1 MTEPDSR
8 IADLVARTFFQAGI
22 RHAFGMPG
30 GEVVTFIDALEQ
42 AGIRFVLARNET
54 AAAMMAAGAHA
65 LTGAPGLLVTT
76 LGPGLANAVNG
87 IADASQE
94 HAALIIVSGIVERHL
109 RGRYT
114 HQILDHAALLR
125 PLVKASFEI
134 EPEGAAVIAA
144 RALALAGTRP
154 WGPVHLDLSPS
165 VAALPAPEGAAAA
178 VLPRLIRPNL
188 APDSR
193 AIADLRGR
201 LAEAERP
208 LLLAGYE
215 ALRDNAAE
223 PVTRLAEEHGVPV
236 LTTYK
241 AKGLLDE
248 HYARALGAAGLSPK
262 ADAILLPLLQHSD
275 LILAAGY
282 DPIEMRG
289 NWLGALPHPERVV
302 ELSLQP
308 ADHGMHEAGSWL
320 AGPVAALLTALASGL
335 ERRAVAWPA
344 GEIARAKA
352 ALAQAFAAPAD
363 WGAHAVIETLE
374 AALPADAIVTVD
386 AGAHRILLS
395 QKLHIRRPGGL
406 LQSAGFCTMGAAL
419 PLAIGAK
426 VTRPGRPVVAV
437 MGDGGLEMTLGELG
451 TLRDQG
457 LPVVVLVLQDESLA
471 LIELKQRQAGLET
484 KGVRMGATDYAAV
497 AQAFG
502 GEGMAVSSREGL
514 AAALAAA
521 FRGERFTVIAAKI
534 DAGDYV
540 GRI

>member
-1 MTEPDSR
+1 MTDTR
-8 IADLVARTFFQAGI
+8 IADLVARTFYLAGI

-30 GEVVTFIDALEQ
+30 GEVVTFIDALEH

-65 LTGAPGLLVTT
+65 MTGAPGLLVTT

-94 HAALIIVSGIVERHL
+94 HAALIIVSGIVERPL

-134 EPEGAAVIAA
+134 EPEGAAAIAA
-144 RALALAGTRP
+144 RALALAGARP

-178 VLPRLIRPNL
+178 ALPRLIRPGL
-188 APDSR
+188 AAESR
-193 AIADLRGR
+193 AIVDLRQR

-215 ALRDNAAE
+215 ALRDGAAE
-223 PVTRLAEEHGVPV
+223 PVTRLAEEHGIPV

-248 HYARALGAAGLSPK
+248 RHARALGAAGLSPK
-262 ADAILLPLLQHSD
+262 ADAILLPLLQQAD

-289 NWLGALPHPERVV
+289 NWLGALPHPERLV
-302 ELSLQP
+302 ELSAQP

-320 AGPVAALLTALASGL
+320 AGPVAALLTALAAGL
-335 ERRAVAWPA
+335 ERRASAWPA

-352 ALAQAFAAPAD
+352 MLAQAFAAPAE

-374 AALPADAIVTVD
+374 AALPPDAIVTVD
-386 AGAHRILLS
+386 SGAHRILLS
-395 QKLHIRRPGGL
+395 QKLHVRRPGGL
-406 LQSAGFCTMGAAL
+406 LQSAGFCTIGAAL

-426 VTRPGRPVVAV
+426 ITRPGRPVVAV

-471 LIELKQRQAGLET
+471 LIELKQRQAGLEP

-502 GEGMAVSSREGL
+502 GEGLTVSSRAALAEAL
-514 AAALAAA
+514 AAAL
-521 FRGERFTVIAAKI
+521 RGTRFTVIAAKI
-534 DAGDYV
+534 DASDYV

>member
-1 MTEPDSR
+1 MTASR
-8 IADLVARTFFQAGI
+8 IADLVARTFYQAGI

-30 GEVVTFIDALEQ
+30 GEVVTFIDALER

-54 AAAMMAAGAHA
+54 AAAMMAAGTHA
-65 LTGAPGLLVTT
+65 VTGAPGLLVTT

-134 EPEGAAVIAA
+134 EAEGAPAIAA
-144 RALALAGTRP
+144 RALALAGARP

-165 VAALPAPEGAAAA
+165 VAAEQAPQDAAPAI
-178 VLPRLIRPNL
+178 LPRLIRPNL
-188 APDSR
+188 ATDSR
-193 AIADLRGR
+193 AIAELRQR

-215 ALRDNAAE
+215 ALRDNAADA
-223 PVTRLAEEHGVPV
+223 VTKLAEHGIPV

-248 HYARALGAAGLSPK
+248 HHTKSLGAAGLSPK
-262 ADAILLPLLQHSD
+262 ADAILLPLLQQAD

-289 NWLGALPHPERVV
+289 NWLGALPHPERIV
-302 ELSLQP
+302 ELSLAP

-335 ERRAVAWPA
+335 DRRNSAWPA
-344 GEIARAKA
+344 GEIGRAKT
-352 ALAQAFAAPAD
+352 ALTQAFAAPAD

-374 AALPADAIVTVD
+374 AALPPDAIVTVD
-386 AGAHRILLS
+386 SGAHRILLS

-426 VTRPGRPVVAV
+426 VARPARPVVAV

-457 LPVVVLVLQDESLA
+457 LPIVVLVLQDESLA
-471 LIELKQRQAGLET
+471 LIELKQRQAGLEA

-502 GEGMAVSSREGL
+502 GVGMSVSSR
-514 AAALAAA
+514 AALAEALEAA

>member
-1 MTEPDSR
+1 MTR

-30 GEVVTFIDALEQ
+30 GEVVTFIDALER

-65 LTGAPGLLVTT
+65 VTGAPGLLVTT

-94 HAALIIVSGIVERHL
+94 HAALIVVSGIVERHL

-134 EPEGAAVIAA
+134 EPEGAAAIAA

-165 VAALPAPEGAAAA
+165 VAAETAPDGAEA
-178 VLPRLIRPNL
+178 VTLPRLIRPSL
-188 APDSR
+188 ATESR
-193 AIADLRGR
+193 AIAELRQR
-201 LAEAERP
+201 LAESERP

-223 PVTRLAEEHGVPV
+223 PVTKLAEHGIPV

-248 HYARALGAAGLSPK
+248 RHARSLGAAGLSPK
-262 ADAILLPLLQHSD
+262 ADAILLPLLQQAD

-308 ADHGMHEAGSWL
+308 ADHGMHEAGSWI
-320 AGPVAALLTALASGL
+320 AGPVAALLTALAAGL
-335 ERRAVAWPA
+335 DRRAAAWPA
-344 GEIARAKA
+344 GEIGRAKTM
-352 ALAQAFAAPAD
+352 LTQAFAAPAD

-374 AALPADAIVTVD
+374 AALPQDAIVTVD

-426 VTRPGRPVVAV
+426 VTRPGRAVVAV

-497 AQAFG
+497 ARAFG
-502 GEGMAVSSREGL
+502 GEGMSVSSRPAL
-514 AAALAAA
+514 AEALAAA